1 MLRLLTEDGEE
12 KRQKLLKSLKKNK
25 KWKRYHYYLK
35 LYDNTP
41 FAYAI
46 TTHKA
51 QGSSIDYCFVDVED
65 MRHCP
70 DLQKILYTA
79 LTRATKTAF
88 IPQ

>member
-1 MLRLLTEDGEE
+1 M
-12 KRQKLLKSLKKNK
+12 
-25 KWKRYHYYLK
+25 
-35 LYDNTP
+35 P

-51 QGSSIDYCFVDVED
+51 QGSSIDYCFVDVAD